1 MNKKIIRLGII
12 CLLFP
17 NISLKMKLTTLF
29 LIIAFFKIE
38 ASTYSQNTKITLD
51 LDAVSIMTV
60 FNEIEAKS
68 EFKFLGNQDVIDN
81 GKLVSVHVNKERIDN
96 ILTELFK
103 GTDISF
109 KIIDRQIILK
119 REKPKLT
126 LIKSPDVGLN
136 QVKEQQTIT
145 GTITDKEGTPLP
157 GANILE
163 KGTTNGTQADF
174 DGNFSIELSGED
186 SILVISYIGFSTKEV
201 SVNGQTNISV
211 SLEESAAGLDEVV
224 VVGYGTQKKINLT
237 GSVSSIDTDDIATRP
252 VTNISSGLS
261 GLAAGVSVVQNSG
274 GTAGG
279 DGATIRIRGVGTM
292 NNSNPLV
299 VVDGVPSEGTGIMND
314 IDPNDIENI
323 SILKDAASASIYGS
337 RGANGVILITTK
349 RGKSGKPRLTYNTY
363 YGTQSI
369 PKLIDYVSDFAD
381 YMEIANRIRPNQQ
394 NFSQADIQEWRDNPN
409 DPLYHPNVNWN
420 EELFGGSAPIM
431 NHSLGYSGGNEKT
444 TYRFSMSYLDQDGI
458 TNGNNIQRFGIRTN
472 LSSEV
477 LDGVR
482 MGGNVFFRWTDLS
495 PNALTMSTT
504 STEWSP
510 SITNLRHPDGR
521 WGGTQSGSVQTISAP
536 YAELANRVRE
546 QNERRLMG
554 NVFAEWEIVDGLKA
568 TAKVAMDFNQG
579 VTNNFN
585 KRYDVWNF
593 RTEQRIAQIE
603 LGTGRSATVAQ
614 NQDYQINTNLL
625 LEYTK
630 NIGNHNIKVLGGYE
644 TLRFRAD
651 GVNVTRQQFPNNAVQ
666 GINAGLELIGGGGTI
681 AEWSMQSYF
690 GRVNYIYKDKYLF
703 EANIRADGSSR
714 FKDGNRWGYFPSF
727 SAGWNITEEDFLKNV
742 NGLNYLKLRASW
754 GKLGNNRIGNYPYQS
769 TYTLNQNYSFNGQ
782 VYSGIA
788 QNALTNEDIKWE
800 ETTTTD
806 IGIDASFFNNKLSL
820 TADYFIRKTEGIL
833 TELPIPQFLGAKS
846 EPVVNLASME
856 NKGFELTLA
865 HRGQIGEVSYNVSA
879 NVSKIHN
886 EVTDY
891 FADIVTGGTQ
901 IGYAFDSYFGYEV
914 HDIFRT
920 QEQLDN
926 AATHR
931 PFTKLGDLEFKDQI
945 TEDTDGDGIPDEG
958 NGVIGTEDR
967 VIIGNRIPKYTFG
980 GNIGFNYEGFDFGML
995 FQGIAKRDRNTWD
1008 YMITPMNWVDK
1019 GVIPQRWVDNE
1030 WTPNNPN
1037 AILPRMANESQPFI
1051 IEESDFWVKD
1061 VSYLRV
1067 KNVQLGYDITYSA
1080 LKTDIL
1086 SKFRIYVSADNLF
1099 TFTNEEWGF
1108 DPETDDVRSVPNVR
1122 TITLGLN
1129 VAF

>member
-349 RGKSGKPRLTYNTY
+349 RGKSGKPR
-363 YGTQSI
+363 
-369 PKLIDYVSDFAD
+369 
-381 YMEIANRIRPNQQ
+381 
-394 NFSQADIQEWRDNPN
+394 
-409 DPLYHPNVNWN
+409 
-420 EELFGGSAPIM
+420 
-431 NHSLGYSGGNEKT
+431 
-444 TYRFSMSYLDQDGI
+444 
-458 TNGNNIQRFGIRTN
+458 
-472 LSSEV
+472 
-477 LDGVR
+477 
-482 MGGNVFFRWTDLS
+482 
-495 PNALTMSTT
+495 
-504 STEWSP
+504 
-510 SITNLRHPDGR
+510 
-521 WGGTQSGSVQTISAP
+521 
-536 YAELANRVRE
+536 
-546 QNERRLMG
+546 
-554 NVFAEWEIVDGLKA
+554 
-568 TAKVAMDFNQG
+568 
-579 VTNNFN
+579 
-585 KRYDVWNF
+585 
-593 RTEQRIAQIE
+593 
-603 LGTGRSATVAQ
+603 
-614 NQDYQINTNLL
+614 
-625 LEYTK
+625 
-630 NIGNHNIKVLGGYE
+630 
-644 TLRFRAD
+644 
-651 GVNVTRQQFPNNAVQ
+651 
-666 GINAGLELIGGGGTI
+666 
-681 AEWSMQSYF
+681 
-690 GRVNYIYKDKYLF
+690 
-703 EANIRADGSSR
+703 
-714 FKDGNRWGYFPSF
+714 
-727 SAGWNITEEDFLKNV
+727 
-742 NGLNYLKLRASW
+742 
-754 GKLGNNRIGNYPYQS
+754 
-769 TYTLNQNYSFNGQ
+769 
-782 VYSGIA
+782 
-788 QNALTNEDIKWE
+788 
-800 ETTTTD
+800 
-806 IGIDASFFNNKLSL
+806 
-820 TADYFIRKTEGIL
+820 
-833 TELPIPQFLGAKS
+833 
-846 EPVVNLASME
+846 
-856 NKGFELTLA
+856 
-865 HRGQIGEVSYNVSA
+865 
-879 NVSKIHN
+879 
-886 EVTDY
+886 
-891 FADIVTGGTQ
+891 
-901 IGYAFDSYFGYEV
+901 
-914 HDIFRT
+914 
-920 QEQLDN
+920 
-926 AATHR
+926 
-931 PFTKLGDLEFKDQI
+931 
-945 TEDTDGDGIPDEG
+945 
-958 NGVIGTEDR
+958 
-967 VIIGNRIPKYTFG
+967 
-980 GNIGFNYEGFDFGML
+980 
-995 FQGIAKRDRNTWD
+995 
-1008 YMITPMNWVDK
+1008 
-1019 GVIPQRWVDNE
+1019 
-1030 WTPNNPN
+1030 
-1037 AILPRMANESQPFI
+1037 
-1051 IEESDFWVKD
+1051 
-1061 VSYLRV
+1061 
-1067 KNVQLGYDITYSA
+1067 
-1080 LKTDIL
+1080 
-1086 SKFRIYVSADNLF
+1086 
-1099 TFTNEEWGF
+1099 
-1108 DPETDDVRSVPNVR
+1108 
-1122 TITLGLN
+1122 
-1129 VAF
+1129 